1 MIRRIGVL
9 AALCTVVMAG
19 SAFAQAEGEGFQAGV
34 DLHPVFGLSE
44 GIDNLGFGFDVR
56 GGYALQLEGLTLVP
70 EGVLGYTW
78 FGTGVDEISMGLFR
92 FMAGA
97 RAVFEAGG
105 VIPSVYGHL
114 GFGSLSTTVEI
125 PTFGFFGGGSTSFSD
140 STTTA
145 VIDLGGALDFPV
157 AENFLVGGHAG
168 FNIVTAEGTLTF
180 LNFGAQASYR
190 F

>member
-1 MIRRIGVL
+1 MKKLGFLVAVASLLCVTPAL
-9 AALCTVVMAG
+9 AQQEGAI
-19 SAFAQAEGEGFQAGV
+19 QAAV
-34 DLHPVFGLSE
+34 DLHPVISLSD
-44 GIDNLGFGFDVR
+44 GAGDGVGFGFDVR